1 MSAMLEVRGLEV
13 NYGHI
18 EAVRGIDLDLNA
30 KEITALVGAN
40 GAGKSTTLLALSGL
54 LPKASGRISFEGE
67 DITNLPPHQLVAR
80 GIVQVP
86 EGRAILTT
94 MTVLENLELGAY
106 RRGLKNVG
114 SDLEYVFNLFPRLKE
129 RINGMAGNL
138 SGGEQQMLA
147 IGRALMAKP
156 RLLLLDEPS
165 MGLAPIV
172 VQEIFRS
179 LRAINA
185 DGLTL
190 FLVEQS
196 VRQALK
202 IAQHG
207 YAGKR
212 RHGAERHRP
221 RAAGPSSGAGSL
233 SGRLTGSCRGA
244 RGSGRARRRCLAGR
258 LPPVRAGAA
267 RQAFRPV
274 RVVPFMKPFR
284 LAAPRAV
291 PVRTGADAKAVASWL
306 AHF

>member
-1 MSAMLEVRGLEV
+1 MSAMLEIRGLEV

-18 EAVRGIDLDLNA
+18 EAVRGVDMSLRA
-30 KEITALVGAN
+30 GEVTALVGAN

-54 LPKASGRISFEGE
+54 LPKAKGAVLFEGE
-67 DITNLPPHQLVAR
+67 DITRLAPHQIVAR

-94 MTVLENLELGAY
+94 MTVRENLELGAY
-106 RRGLKNVG
+106 RRGRADTG
-114 SDLEYVFNLFPRLKE
+114 ADLDYVFGLFPRLKE
-129 RINGMAGNL
+129 RLDGIAGNL

-172 VQEIFRS
+172 VQEIFRA

-190 FLVEQS
+190 FLVEQN

-207 YAGKR
+207 YVLEN
-212 RHGAERHRP
+212 GAL
-221 RAAGPSSGAGSL
+221 AL
-233 SGRLTGSCRGA
+233 SGTGRELLGHPRVLEAYLGA
-244 RGSGRARRRCLAGR
+244 
-258 LPPVRAGAA
+258 
-267 RQAFRPV
+267 
-274 RVVPFMKPFR
+274 
-284 LAAPRAV
+284 
-291 PVRTGADAKAVASWL
+291 
-306 AHF
+306 

>member
-1 MSAMLEVRGLEV
+1 M
-13 NYGHI
+13 
-18 EAVRGIDLDLNA
+18 
-30 KEITALVGAN
+30 
-40 GAGKSTTLLALSGL
+40 
-54 LPKASGRISFEGE
+54 
-67 DITNLPPHQLVAR
+67 
-80 GIVQVP
+80 
-86 EGRAILTT
+86 
-94 MTVLENLELGAY
+94 
-106 RRGLKNVG
+106 
-114 SDLEYVFNLFPRLKE
+114 FNLFPRLKE

-190 FLVEQS
+190 FLVEQN

-207 YAGKR
+207 YVLEN
-212 RHGAERHRP
+212 GAMALSGTGRELLGHP
-221 RAAGPSSGAGSL
+221 RVLEAH

-244 RGSGRARRRCLAGR
+244 RGSGRARRPLPGGTPAACQQAPPGR
-258 LPPVRAGAA
+258 HSV
-267 RQAFRPV
+267 Q
-274 RVVPFMKPFR
+274 
-284 LAAPRAV
+284 
-291 PVRTGADAKAVASWL
+291 
-306 AHF
+306 